1 MGKIIGDFYAIPSEM
16 DWGGIVLED
25 LIEKKIKIASRQKHI
40 AMISADVVGTVK
52 DLMNIEIES
61 SPQNEINLIASL
73 KNQPRSKDNVEVFGV
88 IQVVIMDQ
96 LHEKH
101 RLNIPITAF
110 IRSDKDHSS
119 ASGQTIM
126 INKSGN

>member
-1 MGKIIGDFYAIPSEM
+1 VRPE
-16 DWGGIVLED
+16 
-25 LIEKKIKIASRQKHI
+25 
-40 AMISADVVGTVK
+40 
-52 DLMNIEIES
+52 ES
-61 SPQNEINLIASL
+61 VRCW
-73 KNQPRSKDNVEVFGV
+73 PRSKDNVKAFGF

-101 RLNIPITAF
+101 RLNIPLTAF